1 MSHTLLVVA
10 HPRPDSLTA
19 QVAAGLQARIRDGG
33 GTVDVL
39 DLYAE
44 RFDPRLYPEDEP
56 DWENR
61 DKRYSAEVHAHMDRI
76 AAADDILVVFPVWWY
91 APPAILKGWIDRVWN
106 YGFAYGRS
114 TPRLAAKRM
123 LWLGLAG
130 ATAAEYARD
139 GLDTALDTQ
148 LRVGIS
154 EYNGITASAVRL
166 LHGTE
171 LTGVPVHVRPARV
184 RETLAAAEAARREV
198 LGNGPRNHP
207 RQHDPHHTAHHDPH
221 HTRPQQH
228 TPQRGTAV
236 ARVEATS

>member
-1 MSHTLLVVA
+1 MPHTLTVVA

-19 QVAAGLQARIRDGG
+19 QVAAGLRARIRDAG

-44 RFDPRLYPEDEP
+44 RFDPRTYPDDEP

-130 ATAAEYARD
+130 GTAEEFASL
-139 GLDTALDTQ
+139 GLDTAMDTQ

-171 LTGVPVHVRPARV
+171 LSGVPVHVRPAKV
-184 RETLAAAEAARREV
+184 REVLAAAEAARQEI
-198 LGNGPRNHP
+198 LG
-207 RQHDPHHTAHHDPH
+207 D
-221 HTRPQQH
+221 
-228 TPQRGTAV
+228 TPSHGTPLRGTAIT
-236 ARVEATS
+236 RVEVSR